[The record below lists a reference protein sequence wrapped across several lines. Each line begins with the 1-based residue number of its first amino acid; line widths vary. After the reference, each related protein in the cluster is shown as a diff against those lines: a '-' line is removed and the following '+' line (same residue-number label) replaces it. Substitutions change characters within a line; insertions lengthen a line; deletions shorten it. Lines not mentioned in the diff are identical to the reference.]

1 MEWIKRK
8 PGEIVL
14 AAVVVL
20 MIAAIC
26 IYNRAN
32 PITYT
37 MYENGSINYVKA
49 RVLEVTDQQL
59 EPVKEAE
66 GRWLGTQEL
75 KVELLNK
82 GHAGKIITVV
92 NYLSTTHNVYA
103 KEGQSLIIK
112 ADCPEGVEP
121 FYSVYNYDR
130 TTGLMMTGIVFMTC
144 MVLVGR
150 GKGVKSILSL
160 AFTMFF
166 IIAFLLPMI
175 YRGHSPVLLTIL
187 VSTAVSM
194 LLLNGYSAKTLTAI
208 ASTMAGVLVAAGAF
222 AVITA
227 VLHLDGYNES
237 QAEELLLISENTG
250 LKIRYILFAGIL
262 IASLGAVMDMCMSIA
277 ASLFEMKHQNPSM
290 DFKAIVKAGYAIG
303 RDMIGTMC
311 ATLVLAFT
319 GTALTMM
326 LVLISYGVQP
336 EQLMNSDYI
345 AIEAAHSL
353 SGSLAVIL
361 CVPVTSF
368 LSAYVLE
375 RNNKAELLLK

>member
-1 MEWIKRK
+1 MDWIKRK
-8 PGEIVL
+8 RGEIVL

-37 MYENGSINYVKA
+37 MYENGTINYVKA

-82 GHAGKIITVV
+82 GHSGDIITVV

-103 KEGQSLIIK
+103 KKGQPLIIK

-130 TTGLMMTGIVFMTC
+130 TSGLIMTGIVFMVC

-175 YRGHSPVLLTIL
+175 YRGHSPVLLSILTIL

-277 ASLFEMKHQNPSM
+277 ASLFEMKHQNPTM

-375 RNNKAELLLK
+375 RNNKTK

>member
-1 MEWIKRK
+1 MDWIKKKRM
-8 PGEIVL
+8 EIGL
-14 AAVVVL
+14 AAAVVL

-26 IYNRAN
+26 IYNKAN

-37 MYENGSINYVKA
+37 MYENGTINYVKA

-59 EPVKEAE
+59 EPVEEAE
-66 GRWLGTQEL
+66 GRWLGIQEL

-82 GHAGKIITVV
+82 GHSGEIITVT

-103 KEGQSLIIK
+103 KKGQSLIIK

-130 TTGLMMTGIVFMTC
+130 TTGLMMTGIVFLAC

-175 YRGHSPVLLTIL
+175 YRGYSPVLLSILTIL

-208 ASTMAGVLVAAGAF
+208 ASTMTGVLVAAGR
-222 AVITA
+222 
-227 VLHLDGYNES
+227 LRS
-237 QAEELLLISENTG
+237 
-250 LKIRYILFAGIL
+250 
-262 IASLGAVMDMCMSIA
+262 
-277 ASLFEMKHQNPSM
+277 
-290 DFKAIVKAGYAIG
+290 
-303 RDMIGTMC
+303 
-311 ATLVLAFT
+311 
-319 GTALTMM
+319 
-326 LVLISYGVQP
+326 
-336 EQLMNSDYI
+336 
-345 AIEAAHSL
+345 
-353 SGSLAVIL
+353 
-361 CVPVTSF
+361 
-368 LSAYVLE
+368 
-375 RNNKAELLLK
+375 